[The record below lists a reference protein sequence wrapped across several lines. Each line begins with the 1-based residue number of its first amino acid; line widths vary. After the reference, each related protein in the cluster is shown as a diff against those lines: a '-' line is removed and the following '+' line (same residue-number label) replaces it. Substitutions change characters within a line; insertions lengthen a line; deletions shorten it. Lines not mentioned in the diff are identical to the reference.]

1 MFRVIALA
9 GITMGSLGFVSTVS
23 TSARN
28 VSPTSPSDTLILT
41 SRAAADSSVRFI
53 LPLDDLK
60 ASFGAKTPWINIR
73 GDTLEMPS
81 PVVLVLKEQTID
93 VNLAS
98 LPGAP
103 ALVLEFSYRGTNES
117 SRVYCV
123 AEGSTLRVT
132 RWAGEERPQ
141 VRPDLTMKCVTR

>member
-1 MFRVIALA
+1 MFRVVALA
-9 GITMGSLGFVSTVS
+9 GMTLGSLVFLPGSGTTPRPLPATPF
-23 TSARN
+23 
-28 VSPTSPSDTLILT
+28 DTLFLT
-41 SRAAADSSVRFI
+41 SRAADSTVRFV

-117 SRVYCV
+117 SRVNCV

-132 RWAGEERPQ
+132 RWAGEERPY
-141 VRPDLTMKCVTR
+141 VRTYGTMKCVTH